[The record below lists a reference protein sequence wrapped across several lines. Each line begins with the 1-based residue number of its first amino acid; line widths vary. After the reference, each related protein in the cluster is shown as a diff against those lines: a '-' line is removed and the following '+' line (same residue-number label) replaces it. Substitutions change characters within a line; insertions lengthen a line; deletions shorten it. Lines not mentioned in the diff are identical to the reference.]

1 MAAMRMV
8 VVISGLALVVATG
21 AQATTARGTLTGT
34 VTRGPITPVCA
45 FELPCDEPAPNVTLL
60 FTRNEDVLGR
70 AVTDANGHYRV
81 RLPAGAYV
89 VRRPAAMGIDRK
101 LDPNRVRVVARRISR
116 IDFSID
122 TGIR

>member
-1 MAAMRMV
+1 VRLLL
-8 VVISGLALVVATG
+8 VIWSLALVMATG
-21 AQATTARGTLTGT
+21 AQATTTRGTLTGT

-45 FELPCDEPAPNVTLL
+45 FEQPCDEPAANVTLL
-60 FTRNEDVLGR
+60 FTRNGDVLGR
-70 AVTDANGHYRV
+70 AVTDSAGRYRV

-89 VRRPAAMGIDRK
+89 VRRPSATGIDRK
-101 LDPNRVRVVARRISR
+101 LEPNRVRIFARRTSR